1 MNIPYGAT
9 SIVQWFKMGDHPKVL
24 QDYESGCIGDV
35 DLDKWFVVNV
45 DGSFTDVVPGDY
57 VLDMSDGSVK
67 VRKPE

>member
-1 MNIPYGAT
+1 
-9 SIVQWFKMGDHPKVL
+9 MGDHPKVL